1 MRLCAGCRNS
11 HFLLKECLA
20 ALTGECRIRS
30 RRTTAAFRQSNR
42 KDRFCQK
49 KHSPE
54 ITTHSDFTQH
64 SFLYMLYFKKR
75 KINLFLLR
83 ISTTTRNT
91 LCEFLALSRCSPKS
105 VQKRS
110 SLKQTWLLLFCQTFS
125 RYSRKKRCSKSSFLL
140 SLHL

>member
-1 MRLCAGCRNS
+1 MCQRGAIGAWMRLCAGCRNN

-49 KHSPE
+49 KRSPE

-75 KINLFLLR
+75 KINLFLIR
-83 ISTTTRNT
+83 ISIKKGVAKAVFYFRYTSNQNH
-91 LCEFLALSRCSPKS
+91 FIN
-105 VQKRS
+105 
-110 SLKQTWLLLFCQTFS
+110 LFID
-125 RYSRKKRCSKSSFLL
+125 
-140 SLHL
+140 

>member
-1 MRLCAGCRNS
+1 MEQPATLTQGCVSEAQLEHGCDFAPVAGTAN
-11 HFLLKECLA
+11 FLKECLA

-49 KHSPE
+49 KRSPE

-64 SFLYMLYFKKR
+64 SFLYMLYFKKV
-75 KINLFLLR
+75 KNK
-83 ISTTTRNT
+83 S
-91 LCEFLALSRCSPKS
+91 LSHSN
-105 VQKRS
+105 
-110 SLKQTWLLLFCQTFS
+110 FN
-125 RYSRKKRCSKSSFLL
+125 KKRCSKSSFLL